1 MKYTYYNKSTRI
13 ENATWEEF
21 ATAFSS
27 GVSDVNINKN
37 NALKNSDVIFSCVN
51 YISSMIAKMPIS
63 LYENTDSGKVRVD
76 NDLISMVK
84 NRPNPYTTYTDFISA
99 LVCNML
105 IYGNGFAKII
115 TRGGKVTELQILEP
129 SSTTLEKLNG
139 KWFIKTSID
148 GKQEVLNYNQV
159 IHIRDL
165 TTDGVQG
172 ISRVD
177 IIKSKAI
184 NRANADKKLSE
195 YFAEGNSTVKGIITA
210 PVEGNE
216 AKAKIKTA
224 FNNILRSGSDGVA
237 VLSEGYDYKS
247 IPSNSLLDMDFVN
260 TLTMTKGD
268 LCTVYGIN
276 PALLGSSKEA
286 TNSNMRVMVEDF
298 VKSLQPLINK
308 IESEFAYKLLSQ
320 TDRAKMYFKLNMS
333 TVLRG
338 NDLERASYYKDMF
351 RNGFMTQDE
360 IRDLEDMN
368 DLPNGL
374 GDLFYRDLNLI
385 EMTYAQQYQLGKA
398 GVENTTE

>member
-1 MKYTYYNKSTRI
+1 MKYTYYNQSTKI

-21 ATAFSS
+21 AAAIVS
-27 GVSDVNINKN
+27 GGSDVNINKE

-63 LYENTDSGKVRVD
+63 LYENTDSGKVKVD
-76 NDLISMVK
+76 NDLISMIK
-84 NRPNPYTTYTDFISA
+84 NRPNPYLTYTDLISA

-115 TRGGKVTELQILEP
+115 TRSGKVTELQILEP
-129 SSTTLEKLNG
+129 SNTTLEKANG
-139 KWFIKTSID
+139 KWFVKTYID
-148 GKQEVLNYNQV
+148 SKQEVLNYNQV

-195 YFAEGNSTVKGIITA
+195 YFNEGNQTVKGIITA
-210 PVEGNE
+210 PLKSDESKEKV
-216 AKAKIKTA
+216 KIA
-224 FNNILRSGSDGVA
+224 FNNILKNGKDGVA
-237 VLSEGYDYKS
+237 VLSEGYTYNS
-247 IPSNSLLDMDFVN
+247 IPYNSLLDMDFVN

-268 LCTVYGIN
+268 LCTVFGIN

-308 IESEFAYKLLSQ
+308 IESEFTYKLLPQ
-320 TDRAKMYFKLNMS
+320 NNKNKMYFKLNMS

-338 NDLERASYYKDMF
+338 NDLERAAYYKDMF

-368 DLPNGL
+368 DLPNKL
-374 GDLFYRDLNLI
+374 GEKFYRDLNLVQCDI
-385 EMTYAQQYQLGKA
+385 ANEYQLSKSGILNQ
-398 GVENTTE
+398 GE